1 MIEIELFGPT
11 RVSCRGAT
19 IAARDLGGSKPRQVL
34 EILAIELGTPV
45 TKDSLAERLWE
56 DHPPRSYVG
65 TLESYVCGLRR
76 RLTDLSGGSEVL
88 RTTAGGYVLDP
99 AQVRVDAVEA
109 RRALG
114 SPELS
119 VLATTLELSIDALL
133 ADDPYASWANREREQ
148 LSARRAEAY
157 VTAAHRANEAGDH
170 LHSVLFAK
178 AAGRERS
185 WSEPATQELMEG
197 LAGAG
202 NHAQALLEYQ
212 NLRTA
217 MRDELGIEPSPTS
230 QALYMSILCHEEP
243 QPTDDVAIL
252 LTLLKNALEAATG
265 RGNVGAPGMAE
276 LGWMLLAR
284 A

>member
-19 IAARDLGGSKPRQVL
+19 IAGRDLGGSKPRQVL

-45 TKDSLAERLWE
+45 TKDSLADRLWE
-56 DHPPRSYVG
+56 HQPPRSYVG

-76 RLTDLSGGSEVL
+76 RLTDLGDGSEVL

-99 AQVRVDAVEA
+99 ARVRVDVVDT
-109 RRALG
+109 RRRLG
-114 SPELS
+114 SGELS
-119 VLATTLELSIDALL
+119 VLETTLDLRLDVLL
-133 ADDPYASWANREREQ
+133 ADDPYASWANQEREQ
-148 LSARRAEAY
+148 LWVQRGQAY
-157 VTAAHRANEAGDH
+157 VAAAHRANETGDH
-170 LHSVLFAK
+170 VRAVRFAK
-178 AAGRERS
+178 AASRDR
-185 WSEPATQELMEG
+185 WSEPVTQELMEG
-197 LAGAG
+197 LARGG

-217 MRDELGIEPSPTS
+217 MRDELGVEPSPAT

-243 QPTDDVAIL
+243 EPTNDVAIL
-252 LTLLKNALEAATG
+252 LKLLRNALEAATG
-265 RGNVGAPGMAE
+265 RGDVGGPGMAE
-276 LGWMLLAR
+276 LGRMLLAR